1 MMKKVLM
8 SLLSLLCLV
17 GCGSST
23 KSIDSKTVKEMIDNK
38 EDFILVDIREVD
50 EYNEGHIPTAVLI
63 PLGTIETDFE
73 KKIPDK
79 NKKIVIYCR
88 SGNRTK
94 QGYEKITNLG
104 YTNVYDLG
112 GIIDWPYDIEK

>member
-38 EDFILVDIREVD
+38 EDFILVDI
-50 EYNEGHIPTAVLI
+50 TC
-63 PLGTIETDFE
+63 F
-73 KKIPDK
+73 
-79 NKKIVIYCR
+79 
-88 SGNRTK
+88 
-94 QGYEKITNLG
+94 
-104 YTNVYDLG
+104 
-112 GIIDWPYDIEK
+112 

>member
-94 QGYEKITNLG
+94 TAYEKITELG
-104 YTNVYDLG
+104 YTDVYDLG
-112 GIIDWPYDIEK
+112 GILDWQYDIEK